1 MRMSKTS
8 EGTYKLNGCN
18 VIVSKD
24 AGLWHLSISRKNRL
38 PSYDDLKE
46 ARYRFMP
53 DIKPDIKYVV
63 QIFPPKQDFVNLHEY
78 CLHLWEPKEPFI
90 YSEINP

>member
-1 MRMSKTS
+1 MRVAETT
-8 EGTYKLNGCN
+8 EGNFKLNGCN

-53 DIKPDIKYVV
+53 DIEYVV
-63 QIFPPKQDFVNLHEY
+63 QIFPPKKDFVNLHEY
-78 CLHLWEPKEPFI
+78 CLHLWEPKRPFI
-90 YSEINP
+90 YSEVNL